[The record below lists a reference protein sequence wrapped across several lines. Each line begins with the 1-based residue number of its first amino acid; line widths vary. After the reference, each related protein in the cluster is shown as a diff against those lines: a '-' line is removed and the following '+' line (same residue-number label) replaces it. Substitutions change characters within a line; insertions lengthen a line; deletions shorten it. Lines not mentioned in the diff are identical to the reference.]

1 MLVAAWRLDDAES
14 ASVLVPREEVVV
26 EIDVL
31 AYDESEGEEVERRAA
46 FGLSQPL
53 YAKSPGVTA
62 TARRTE
68 SYRPLVEDAV
78 AGSGFDADLV
88 EAIVFRKRRTSG
100 RDRRRRP
107 GRGVRPDPDP
117 GRNGTELPRDGHRP
131 GCEPQTDSENRGRR
145 ARGDTMAPSVSARFG
160 TVDTRFDPEQALAG
174 TVRYLAVARN
184 GSAATTWPSSR
195 TTWGSGT

>member
-1 MLVAAWRLDDAES
+1 MRAFRSRDSADSHTSDRRDRKSVRRRRLAVLTPLVALATALVLVAAWRLDDAES
-14 ASVLVPREEVVV
+14 ASVLVPREEVV

-88 EAIVFRKRRTSG
+88 EAIVFWKAADVRT
-100 RDRRRRP
+100 
-107 GRGVRPDPDP
+107 
-117 GRNGTELPRDGHRP
+117 
-131 GCEPQTDSENRGRR
+131 
-145 ARGDTMAPSVSARFG
+145 
-160 TVDTRFDPEQALAG
+160 
-174 TVRYLAVARN
+174 
-184 GSAATTWPSSR
+184 
-195 TTWGSGT
+195 